1 MRISSKDTGV
11 GCHSLFQGI
20 FPTQRSIPHLLH
32 WQVGSL
38 PLSHLGSPVNARYHY
53 VSLTLI
59 LIFVMTQ
66 LVYGDLRFQKG
77 ERLAQGCTAIVLVC

>member
-1 MRISSKDTGV
+1 M
-11 GCHSLFQGI
+11 
-20 FPTQRSIPHLLH
+20 
-32 WQVGSL
+32 
-38 PLSHLGSPVNARYHY
+38 NARYHY

>member
-1 MRISSKDTGV
+1 MGFASKDTGV
-11 GCHSLFQGI
+11 GCHSLLQGI
-20 FPTQRSIPHLLH
+20 FPTQRLIPYLLR

-38 PLSHLGSPVNARYHY
+38 PLSHLGSPMNARYHY

-77 ERLAQGCTAIVLVC
+77 E